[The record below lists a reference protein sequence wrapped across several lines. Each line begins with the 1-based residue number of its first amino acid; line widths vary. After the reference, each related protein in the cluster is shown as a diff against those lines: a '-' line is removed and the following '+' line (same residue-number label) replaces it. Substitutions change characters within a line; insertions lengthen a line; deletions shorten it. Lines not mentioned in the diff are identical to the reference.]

1 MEIIRKLDHH
11 LWREFVDSHPQGQ
24 IFHTPEMF
32 QVFAQAKGHTPTFW
46 AAVNGDQTPQALF
59 MPVQITLMGGPLRR
73 FTTRSVAYGSVL
85 CAPNTEGEAT
95 LRLLLRSYADEIG
108 RRILFTELRNPYD
121 LSRWQP
127 VLDECGFAYEEHL
140 NFFVD
145 LTRSPDQI
153 WADIRSNARRNVRRA
168 RKRQVIVEEINDPA
182 RMPAVYALLKQ
193 VYERLQVP
201 LADFS
206 FFQAAFEVLHPQ
218 QMMKVLIAKADGV
231 ELGVLMLL
239 IYKDTILYWYT
250 GTLREYSDYRAG
262 DMLAWH
268 ALAWGSEHGFHV
280 MDFGGAGKP
289 GEDYG
294 VRDFKAKFGG
304 DLVNYG
310 RNVYVHAPAVLGL
323 SKRLYQ
329 VARHVLYGREEQGEE

>member
-11 LWREFVDSHPQGQ
+11 LWHEFVDSHPQGQ

-32 QVFAQAKGHTPTFW
+32 QVFAQAKGHTPTLW
-46 AAVNGDQTPQALF
+46 AVVNGDQTPQALF

-73 FTTRSVAYGSVL
+73 FTTRAVAYGSVL
-85 CAPNTEGEAT
+85 CASNAEGEAA
-95 LRLLLRSYADEIG
+95 LRLLLRSYANEIG

-145 LTRSPDQI
+145 LTRPPDQI
-153 WADIRSNARRNVRRA
+153 WEDIRSNARRNVRRA
-168 RKRQVIVEEINDPA
+168 RKRQVIVEEISDPA

-206 FFQAAFEVLHPQ
+206 FFQTAFEVLHPQ
-218 QMMKVLIAKADGV
+218 QMMKVLVAKADGV
-231 ELGVLMLL
+231 DLGVLILL
-239 IYKDTILYWYT
+239 MYKDTILYWYT

-268 ALAWGSEHGFHV
+268 ALAWGSEHGFRV

-304 DLVNYG
+304 ELVNYG

-329 VARHVLYGREEQGEE
+329 VARRVLYGREERGEE